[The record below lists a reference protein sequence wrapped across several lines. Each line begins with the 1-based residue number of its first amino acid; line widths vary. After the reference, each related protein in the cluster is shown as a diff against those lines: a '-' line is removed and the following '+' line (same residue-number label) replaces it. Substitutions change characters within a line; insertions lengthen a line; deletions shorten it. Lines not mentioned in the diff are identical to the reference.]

1 MRLIPRL
8 RPGGWVPGRGRAAL
22 TWSALAL
29 SPLLLL
35 CWTGVGGSAYGL
47 PLLAVA
53 LPLLVV
59 HRRPWFVLGL
69 LLVELAA
76 TGALPSPEFRVDV
89 RYLLIV
95 GADLAVGYL
104 AATRR
109 PRVLA
114 RGAAAAF
121 VVQLVVGSA
130 FPLWEGYE
138 ASAAIQTVIGLV
150 IAWLA
155 GTTIRLRRQN
165 AEARRAHIAAEA
177 VQAERLRIA
186 RELHDMV
193 AHSMGVIAIQAGVG
207 SRVIDTQPA
216 EARNALHAI
225 EDASRDTLAGLRRML
240 GALRRTDGEP
250 IAAPLGLGD
259 LDALIA
265 RSADAG
271 VRVDLRWHGERRP
284 LPPDID
290 LSAFRIIQ
298 EAVTNVGRH
307 AGTDRCEV
315 QVEQRD
321 GELLIEVTDD
331 GRGGPEGAGYG
342 ISGMRERVALL
353 NGDFTAGPRPGRGF
367 RVGARIPVP
376 AGVR

>member
-1 MRLIPRL
+1 MPRH
-8 RPGGWVPGRGRAAL
+8 PGIG
-22 TWSALAL
+22 S
-29 SPLLLL
+29 
-35 CWTGVGGSAYGL
+35 VG
-47 PLLAVA
+47 
-53 LPLLVV
+53 
-59 HRRPWFVLGL
+59 
-69 LLVELAA
+69 
-76 TGALPSPEFRVDV
+76 
-89 RYLLIV
+89 
-95 GADLAVGYL
+95 
-104 AATRR
+104 
-109 PRVLA
+109 
-114 RGAAAAF
+114 
-121 VVQLVVGSA
+121 
-130 FPLWEGYE
+130 
-138 ASAAIQTVIGLV
+138 
-150 IAWLA
+150 
-155 GTTIRLRRQN
+155 
-165 AEARRAHIAAEA
+165 
-177 VQAERLRIA
+177 
-186 RELHDMV
+186 
-193 AHSMGVIAIQAGVG
+193 
-207 SRVIDTQPA
+207 RVIDTQPA

-321 GELLIEVTDD
+321 GELLIDVTDD
-331 GRGGPEGAGYG
+331 GRGGPAGTGYG

-353 NGDFTAGPRPGRGF
+353 HGDFTAGPRPGRGF

>member
-1 MRLIPRL
+1 V
-8 RPGGWVPGRGRAAL
+8 GAF
-22 TWSALAL
+22 AL

-35 CWTGVGGSAYGL
+35 CWLGVGGSPYGL

-53 LPLLVV
+53 LPLLVL
-59 HRRPWFVLGL
+59 HRRPWFALGL
-69 LLVELAA
+69 LLAELLA
-76 TGALPSPEFRVDV
+76 TGPMPLPEFRVDI

-95 GADLAVGYL
+95 GADLAVGYF

-114 RGAAAAF
+114 GAAGAAF
-121 VVQLVVGSA
+121 VAQLVVGSA
-130 FPLWEGYE
+130 FPLWETYE
-138 ASAAIQTVIGLV
+138 ASAAVQTVIGLV

-155 GTTIRLRRQN
+155 GTTIRQRRQN
-165 AEARRAHIAAEA
+165 AEARRAHASAEA

-207 SRVIDTQPA
+207 SRVIDSQPA

-240 GALRRTDGEP
+240 GALRERGEP
-250 IAAPLGLGD
+250 AATPLGLDD
-259 LDALIA
+259 LDGLVT
-265 RSADAG
+265 RSANAG
-271 VRVDLRWHGERRP
+271 VRVDVQRSGERRP

-290 LSAFRIIQ
+290 LAAFRIIQ
-298 EAVTNVGRH
+298 EAVTNVARH

-315 QVEQRD
+315 LVDQRD
-321 GELLIEVTDD
+321 EELLIEVTDD
-331 GRGGPEGAGYG
+331 GRGGPEGTGYG
-342 ISGMRERVALL
+342 IPGMRERVALL
-353 NGDFTAGPRPGRGF
+353 HGDFTAGPRPDGGF
-367 RVGARIPVP
+367 RVSARLPVP
-376 AGVR
+376 VGVR